1 LLQTLTASTL
11 LLASTLCLWPTPG
24 DAAAQRDIIVLV
36 DQSASAYD
44 EATEGF
50 LAPGLGEFLQD
61 LPADSQIAVFTF
73 AAQTHSL
80 VPLGPLSPES
90 RKRIAQVL
98 AERPAGERRSNSAI
112 ALERAIYELKH
123 KGRNTADKAILFLG
137 SALIDTG
144 DPAHDT
150 ELSDWI
156 RGDLIAEAIDAR
168 IQVFW
173 IVPTERADFPLI
185 QSLTHKS
192 GGAYF
197 RAATREDF
205 QAALATLGGS
215 APVSA
220 GASTGAA
227 EQPSGPGWHR
237 LDWHSLPWPGQTPSP
252 RVVWSGVI
260 ALGALGAMLILW
272 RLRRDAGDRRMP
284 TDAGAAQAD
293 HASHALLRDPSGFTG
308 TQAHELT
315 DRPTQ
320 ISRRPGPDST
330 ASQTIV
336 ISDTAISRKHA
347 LIEHRIDGYWVTDL
361 GSVNGT
367 YVNDQRIS
375 GEQRLQNGDIVRFAR
390 YEFEFVLTEPRP
402 MGKTIF
408 AKSRFLKG
416 GRQPAQAA
424 GESHTD
430 TTKLPGESAD
440 LGEEVTL
447 LRPKK

>member
-1 LLQTLTASTL
+1 MLQTLTASTL

-24 DAAAQRDIIVLV
+24 DAAAQRDIVVLV
-36 DQSASAYD
+36 DTAASASD
-44 EATEGF
+44 EATRRLLG
-50 LAPGLGEFLQD
+50 PGLGEFLQD
-61 LPADSQIAVFTF
+61 LPADNQIAVFTF
-73 AAQTHSL
+73 AAQTQSL
-80 VPLGPLSPES
+80 VPLGPLTPES
-90 RKRIAQVL
+90 REGIAQVL
-98 AERPAGERRSNSAI
+98 ADPSAGERLSNSAI

-123 KGRNTADKAILFLG
+123 KGRSTADKAILFLG
-137 SALIDTG
+137 NALIDTG

-192 GGAYF
+192 GGSYF

-205 QAALATLGGS
+205 QAALATLRES
-215 APVSA
+215 MTAPA
-220 GASTGAA
+220 GASAAGAEPA
-227 EQPSGPGWHR
+227 SGPGWR
-237 LDWHSLPWPGQTPSP
+237 DLAWPDQPPPPG
-252 RVVWSGVI
+252 VAWVGVI
-260 ALGALGAMLILW
+260 VLGASGALLIAW
-272 RLRRDAGDRRMP
+272 RLRRGAGDRRMP
-284 TDAGAAQAD
+284 ADEGVEQAGHAA
-293 HASHALLRDPSGFTG
+293 HALLRDPSGFTG
-308 TQAHELT
+308 TEAHELT
-315 DRPTQ
+315 DRPTR

-347 LIEHRIDGYWVTDL
+347 LIEHRNDGYWVTDL

-367 YVNDQRIS
+367 YVNDQRIA
-375 GEQRLQNGDIVRFAR
+375 GEQRLQSGDIVRFAR
-390 YEFEFVLTEPRP
+390 YAFEFVLTEPRP

-408 AKSRFLKG
+408 ARSRFLKG

-430 TTKLPGESAD
+430 TAQLPGESAD
-440 LGEEVTL
+440 PGEEVTL

>member
-1 LLQTLTASTL
+1 MLQTLTASTL
-11 LLASTLCLWPTPG
+11 LLASILCLSPTLG
-24 DAAAQRDIIVLV
+24 DAAAQRDIVVLV
-36 DQSASAYD
+36 DTSASASD
-44 EATEGF
+44 EATGRF
-50 LAPGLGEFLQD
+50 LGPGIGAFLQD

-73 AAQTHSL
+73 AAETQSL
-80 VPLGPLSPES
+80 VPLGPLSPAS

-98 AERPAGERRSNSAI
+98 ADRTAGGRLSNSAI
-112 ALERAIYELKH
+112 AMERAIYELKH
-123 KGRNTADKAILFLG
+123 KGRGTADKAILFLG
-137 SALIDTG
+137 NAIIDSG
-144 DPAHDT
+144 DPTHDA
-150 ELSDWI
+150 ELADWI
-156 RGDLIAEAIDAR
+156 RGDLIAEAVDAR
-168 IQVFW
+168 IQMFW

-192 GGAYF
+192 DGAYF

-205 QAALATLGGS
+205 EAALATLRRS
-215 APVSA
+215 MAVSA
-220 GASTGAA
+220 VASAAGA
-227 EQPSGPGWHR
+227 EQASGAGWQ
-237 LDWHSLPWPGQTPSP
+237 DLPWLGETPSA
-252 RVVWSGVI
+252 RVKWAAVF
-260 ALGALGAMLILW
+260 ALGTLAAMLIVW
-272 RLRRDAGDRRMP
+272 RLRRGAGARRKPADAGVE
-284 TDAGAAQAD
+284 QAD
-293 HASHALLRDPSGFTG
+293 HAAHALLRDPSGFTG
-308 TQAHELT
+308 TQTHELT
-315 DRPTQ
+315 DRPTR
-320 ISRRPGPDST
+320 ISRRSGPDST

-390 YEFEFVLTEPRP
+390 YEFEFVLTEPQP

-424 GESHTD
+424 GERHTD
-430 TTKLPGESAD
+430 NAQLPGESAD

-447 LRPKK
+447 LRPKQ

>member
-1 LLQTLTASTL
+1 LLQILTASTL

-24 DAAAQRDIIVLV
+24 DAAAQRDIVVLV
-36 DQSASAYD
+36 DTAASASD
-44 EATEGF
+44 EATRRLLGS
-50 LAPGLGEFLQD
+50 GLGAFLQD

-73 AAQTHSL
+73 AAQTQSL
-80 VPLGPLSPES
+80 VPLGPLTPES
-90 RKRIAQVL
+90 RRRIAQLL
-98 AERPAGERRSNSAI
+98 ADQSAGERLSNSAI

-123 KGRNTADKAILFLG
+123 KGRSTADKAILFLG
-137 SALIDTG
+137 NALIDTG

-156 RGDLIAEAIDAR
+156 RGDLIAEAIGAR

-205 QAALATLGGS
+205 QAALAKLRESMT
-215 APVSA
+215 APA
-220 GASTGAA
+220 GASAAGAEPA
-227 EQPSGPGWHR
+227 SGPSWR
-237 LDWHSLPWPGQTPSP
+237 DLTWPDQPPPPG
-252 RVVWSGVI
+252 VAWVGVI
-260 ALGALGAMLILW
+260 VLGAWGALLIVW
-272 RLRRDAGDRRMP
+272 RLRRGAGDRRMP
-284 TDAGAAQAD
+284 ADEGVGRAGHAA
-293 HASHALLRDPSGFTG
+293 HALLRDPSGFTG
-308 TQAHELT
+308 TKAHELT
-315 DRPTQ
+315 DRPTR

-347 LIEHRIDGYWVTDL
+347 LIEHRNDGYWVTDL

-367 YVNDQRIS
+367 YVNDQRIA
-375 GEQRLQNGDIVRFAR
+375 GEQRLQSGDIVRFAR
-390 YEFEFVLTEPRP
+390 YAFEFVLTEPRP

-424 GESHTD
+424 GESHAD
-430 TTKLPGESAD
+430 TPQLPGESAD
-440 LGEEVTL
+440 PGEEVTL